1 MRETDPEEVLLELA
15 QRCDDWMD
23 NLALEANKLKWKFM
37 EQMYGSRDQQ
47 PTSDWFRHSAKVRL
61 MREGGRTL
69 HMTWNRLVWMKFKD
83 GRRVYR
89 AVHIRKGKGLRYRA
103 TAFDPVSELE
113 RALIEET
120 EEGFAQ
126 IRRDVQV
133 IGRLRRSIAYALK
146 ALAKEAE
153 REGSTQF

>member
-1 MRETDPEEVLLELA
+1 MREKDPEEVLLELA
-15 QRCDDWMD
+15 QRCDDWIES
-23 NLALEANKLKWKFM
+23 LAAEAWRTKRKF
-37 EQMYGSRDQQ
+37 EHEMYVSRFEQ
-47 PTSDWFRHSAKVRL
+47 PTSNWFRHSARI
-61 MREGGRTL
+61 RFSRDDGRTL

-89 AVHIRKGKGLRYRA
+89 AVHIRKGKGMRYRA

-133 IGRLRRSIAYALK
+133 IGRLRRTIAYALK
-146 ALAKEAE
+146 AVAKESE